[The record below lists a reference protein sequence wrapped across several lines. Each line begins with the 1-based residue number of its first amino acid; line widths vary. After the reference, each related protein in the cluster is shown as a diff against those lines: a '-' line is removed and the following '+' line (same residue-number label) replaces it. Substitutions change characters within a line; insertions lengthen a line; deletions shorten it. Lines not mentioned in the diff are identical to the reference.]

1 MDKLYELGDLLL
13 INLLDVEEI
22 LVNYEIVMETEDID
36 VIIDLSGNITEEEE
50 SKVILTN
57 KEYNDYIDQI
67 ILSLLGNSVETQQ
80 LNTQLREEQ
89 LLSSTWM
96 DLILEYPNYYVNYY
110 VDNIHE
116 EVNRGIDIVN
126 KILSY
131 IREEQRIRL
140 LKSRKRLYF
149 AKLLH
154 ERLAPEYID
163 QFDPRMMEEILERI

>member
-13 INLLDVEEI
+13 ISLLDVEEI
-22 LVNYEIVMETEDID
+22 LVNYEIIMETEDID

-50 SKVILTN
+50 IKVILTN
-57 KEYNDYIDQI
+57 KDYNDYIDQI
-67 ILSLLGNSVETQQ
+67 ILSLIGNSVATQR
-80 LNTQLREEQ
+80 LHTQLREEQ

-96 DLILEYPNYYVNYY
+96 DLILEYPNYY

-163 QFDPRMMEEILERI
+163 QFDPRMMEEILQRI

>member
-67 ILSLLGNSVETQQ
+67 ILSLLGNSVSTQQ
-80 LNTQLREEQ
+80 LNTQLN
-89 LLSSTWM
+89 LT
-96 DLILEYPNYYVNYY
+96 
-110 VDNIHE
+110 
-116 EVNRGIDIVN
+116 GI
-126 KILSY
+126 
-131 IREEQRIRL
+131 
-140 LKSRKRLYF
+140 
-149 AKLLH
+149 
-154 ERLAPEYID
+154 
-163 QFDPRMMEEILERI
+163 

>member
-1 MDKLYELGDLLL
+1 MQLMVVIFL
-13 INLLDVEEI
+13 
-22 LVNYEIVMETEDID
+22 NYH
-36 VIIDLSGNITEEEE
+36 LF
-50 SKVILTN
+50 KVILTN
-57 KEYNDYIDQI
+57 KVYNDYINQI
-67 ILSLLGNSVETQQ
+67 VLSLIGNSVATQQ
-80 LNTQLREEQ
+80 LHTQLREEQ

-96 DLILEYPNYYVNYY
+96 DLILEYPNYY

-163 QFDPRMMEEILERI
+163 QFDPRMMEEILQRI

>member
-13 INLLDVEEI
+13 ISLLDVEEI

-67 ILSLLGNSVETQQ
+67 ILSLLGNSVATQQ

-96 DLILEYPNYYVNYY
+96 DLILEYL
-110 VDNIHE
+110 
-116 EVNRGIDIVN
+116 IV
-126 KILSY
+126 
-131 IREEQRIRL
+131 
-140 LKSRKRLYF
+140 
-149 AKLLH
+149 
-154 ERLAPEYID
+154 
-163 QFDPRMMEEILERI
+163 

>member
-13 INLLDVEEI
+13 ISLLDVEEI

-50 SKVILTN
+50 IKVILTN

-67 ILSLLGNSVETQQ
+67 ILSLLGNSVATQQ
-80 LNTQLREEQ
+80 LHTQLREEQ

-96 DLILEYPNYYVNYY
+96 DLILEYPNYY

-163 QFDPRMMEEILERI
+163 QFDPRMMEEILQRI